1 MVVAD
6 AEGVDGPGQAVLG
19 DLPDVVVVQ
28 VEPEQPTNSNT
39 STNINTFPK
48 NKYKCKEQPLEAAEE
63 IVRQLNNLV
72 VAEKQGRQ
80 RVPEAE
86 EVAVRQGGDL
96 VPEIYLWDKY
106 SFLRIDGSNSQIE
119 G

>member
-28 VEPEQPTNSNT
+28 VEPEQPTN
-39 STNINTFPK
+39 TNIIANTNTYKYNCK
-48 NKYKCKEQPLEAAEE
+48 NKYEYKEQPLEAAEE
-63 IVRQLNNLV
+63 VVRQLDDLV
-72 VAEKQGRQ
+72 VAQEQRRQ

-86 EVAVRQGGDL
+86 EVAVRQGRDL
-96 VPEIYLWDKY
+96 VPEIYL
-106 SFLRIDGSNSQIE
+106 
-119 G
+119 

>member
-39 STNINTFPK
+39 NTNTFAKTNTNVKSNLLKLLKKSSGSSIIWLSPR
-48 NKYKCKEQPLEAAEE
+48 NK
-63 IVRQLNNLV
+63 V
-72 VAEKQGRQ
+72 VN
-80 RVPEAE
+80 V
-86 EVAVRQGGDL
+86 
-96 VPEIYLWDKY
+96 
-106 SFLRIDGSNSQIE
+106 FLKLRK
-119 G
+119 